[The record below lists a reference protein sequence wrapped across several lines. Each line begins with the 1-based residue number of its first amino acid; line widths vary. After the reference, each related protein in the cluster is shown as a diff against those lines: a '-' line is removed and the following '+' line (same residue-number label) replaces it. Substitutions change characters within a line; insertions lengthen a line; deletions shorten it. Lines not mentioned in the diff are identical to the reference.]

1 MQLKSGVR
9 AKKASALRLLGK
21 NWVVQSMLALAV
33 LTPLMVPP
41 ATFATRSQTAN
52 TTPGADVSN
61 IAAVAAAEAPRPGSA
76 NASGNGANSSGG
88 SNSATGSSSTG
99 SGTTGRNSSNN
110 NSGNSA
116 NADPYSPTAEP
127 PEMSSDKGFST
138 EDFLHPDD
146 GSKKPKKAVVTF
158 APLARPQ
165 RTNDFNVV
173 VRVNVPQ
180 NTDAVDRLV
189 AYPYPM
195 PVPIPKKPPGSK
207 GAKSNAPPPAPAAGA
222 GGAAAPPP
230 PPPEVKPAV
239 PEQAYDKMP
248 NSRSSIRGLIMNTG
262 YTNRQKRNMAYP
274 QGGWRWQMAY
284 RNALARCHRAEP
296 MYIGEMYSFIDA
308 MEPLCKEECQKFDE
322 LEEDRQRRY
331 QTAFEEFQINRND
344 CEYEAVK
351 KGYFPVEFNMS
362 KGYRGVMAAAELK
375 LGPGTWW
382 ITGTHKVTGLLYY
395 WQMPIQVTSNQVE
408 NVELNWKNALMI
420 QGGW

>member
-1 MQLKSGVR
+1 MQLKSGFRSNKV
-9 AKKASALRLLGK
+9 SALRLHFAA
-21 NWVVQSMLALAV
+21 QSMMALAV
-33 LTPLMVPP
+33 LTPLMVPL

-61 IAAVAAAEAPRPGSA
+61 IAAVAAAEAPKPGG
-76 NASGNGANSSGG
+76 ASS
-88 SNSATGSSSTG
+88 SATGSSSGMNG
-99 SGTTGRNSSNN
+99 SNGK
-110 NSGNSA
+110 SA
-116 NADPYSPTAEP
+116 NADPYSPAAEP
-127 PEMSSDKGFST
+127 PETSSDRGFST

-146 GSKKPKKAVVTF
+146 GTPKPKKAVVTF
-158 APLARPQ
+158 APAAGHY

-173 VRVNVPQ
+173 VRINVPQ
-180 NTDAVDRLV
+180 NTDAVDRFL

-195 PVPIPKKPPGSK
+195 PVPIPKRPPGSK
-207 GAKSNAPPPAPAAGA
+207 DDSKKNAPPPAAKGNGAA
-222 GGAAAPPP
+222 AAAPPP
-230 PPPEVKPAV
+230 PEPKPAV
-239 PEQAYDKMP
+239 APQAYDTMP
-248 NSRSSIRGLIMNTG
+248 NSRAGIRSLIMNTG

-284 RNALARCHRAEP
+284 RNALARCHRSEP
-296 MYIGEMYSFIDA
+296 MYIGEMYSFVDA

-362 KGYRGVMAAAELK
+362 KGYRGVMAEAELK

-382 ITGTHKVTGLLYY
+382 LTGTHKVTGLLYY